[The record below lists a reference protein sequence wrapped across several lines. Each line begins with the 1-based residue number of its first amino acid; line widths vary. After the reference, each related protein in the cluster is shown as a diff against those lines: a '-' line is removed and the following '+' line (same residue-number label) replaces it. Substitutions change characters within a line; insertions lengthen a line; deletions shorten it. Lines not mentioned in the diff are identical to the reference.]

1 MPKQIGIVTIGQ
13 SPRTDVVPEMQTHLG
28 PHVQVIERGAL
39 DGFTMDEVTVFAP
52 EEGMLPLVT
61 RMRDGSEVVVAKQKL
76 LPRLAEVMTEL
87 DNEGVDLILL
97 LCNGDFPAFDTRCLV
112 VEPQRVVDHSLAA
125 LLREDHRLGVLVPVA
140 EQEAWV
146 RERLGPVH
154 PQLSV
159 GVASPYEGEEALE
172 AICGKFNDDGCDLV
186 VLYCMGFNQHLG
198 AKVRARCN
206 APVVVSSAIVAR
218 TLGELL
224 EES

>member
-1 MPKQIGIVTIGQ
+1 
-13 SPRTDVVPEMQTHLG
+13 MQTHLG
-28 PHVQVIERGAL
+28 SHVQVIERGAL
-39 DGFTMDEVTVFAP
+39 DGFALDDVKIFAP

-76 LPRLAEVMTEL
+76 LPRLAEVMAEL

-112 VEPQRVVDHSLAA
+112 VEPQRVVDNNLAA
-125 LLREDHRLGVLVPVA
+125 LLRQGHRLGVLVPVA

-146 RERLGPVH
+146 RERLGAVH

-159 GVASPYEGEEALE
+159 GVASPYEGEAALE
-172 AICGKFNDDGCDLV
+172 AVCGKFNDDGCDLV
-186 VLYCMGFNQHLG
+186 ALYCMGFNQHLG
-198 AKVRARCN
+198 AKVRARCK